1 LAKVTVTIEGD
12 IDEVMATLQ
21 GMAGYQVSVNGA
33 QKPDNPAEA
42 AAEIEPESQAA
53 AEGPTT
59 ATATEAEPGP
69 GEAVWNSSYVHTF
82 WRNLSDTARQAMMR
96 VSRSPNHV
104 QKRAQL
110 MHTLQLSQR
119 ELSGSLSSQGHSL
132 NRLRRRRGNV
142 NLPRPL
148 TYDKIEDVYIL
159 DANFAEAMGELGL
172 S

>member
-1 LAKVTVTIEGD
+1 MAKVTVTIEGD

-21 GMAGYQVSVNGA
+21 GMAGYATSTNGA
-33 QKPDNPAEA
+33 RNTANPAED
-42 AAEIEPESQAA
+42 EPESQAQP
-53 AEGPTT
+53 ESPTT
-59 ATATEAEPGP
+59 AAEAEPGP
-69 GEAVWNSSYVHTF
+69 GETVWNSSYVHTF
-82 WRNLSDTARQAMMR
+82 WRNLSDTARQAMVR

-132 NRLRRRRGNV
+132 NRLKRRRGDV

-148 TYDKIEDVYIL
+148 TYDKVEDVYIL
-159 DANFAEAMGELGL
+159 DGNFAEAMGELGL

>member
-1 LAKVTVTIEGD
+1 MAKVTVTIEGD

-21 GMAGYQVSVNGA
+21 GMAGRAVSMNGA
-33 QKPDNPAEA
+33 RGSADPAEVTV
-42 AAEIEPESQAA
+42 EDEPESQASP
-53 AEGPTT
+53 ESSTT
-59 ATATEAEPGP
+59 TTEAEPGP
-69 GEAVWNSSYVHTF
+69 DETIWNSSYVHTF
-82 WRNLSDTARQAMMR
+82 WRNLSDTARQAMVR

-132 NRLRRRRGNV
+132 NRLKRRRGNV

-148 TYDKIEDVYIL
+148 TYDKVEDVYIL

>member
-1 LAKVTVTIEGD
+1 MAKVTVTIEGD